1 MSRLL
6 EAALDWAVAEMDLR
20 PPNACMPPPL
30 ALLRERV
37 VSAIDTVKF
46 YAELYRPYGDPP
58 LDLNDF
64 IAWYSLLPVVS
75 RTDFEE
81 VPVEDRVSTAYADA
95 PLVRKQTSGST
106 GIPLVIFIDERV
118 ASFRSWR
125 FRRPH
130 FEAGEASPT
139 SLEFLF
145 PERFRRDKQVRVVG
159 TSGVKD
165 GNQSTRTERSYS
177 TLTDALKSPEL
188 IYGDLAAKS
197 PATLIGYA
205 SSIVR
210 LAEWMGSTHPLPS
223 VKRIWTT
230 SEMLTPD
237 GREAIRRAFGFD
249 PREAYASVEFGFMGW
264 QVAPDGPYTLET
276 DRLVFQGQS
285 LGTGGPSNPGELA
298 RVIVSDLCN
307 DTTPLLRY
315 DIGDLA
321 IMSEPAAYSATCYGS
336 IEELRGKVTDTVCDA
351 SGQRIEPFAI
361 LGCLKETLGAAQ
373 YRLVCLERG
382 LFVLQYRPARSA
394 PIAVEAALKGL
405 RDIVGDPIRVIAQQV
420 PAIDRETSGKLRPI
434 INLSTIEGKGR
445 DQLLRDLNLAEFQTA
460 DIDLAS

>member
-1 MSRLL
+1 MDR
-6 EAALDWAVAEMDLR
+6 AVAEMDLR

-37 VSAIDTVKF
+37 VSAIDNVKF
-46 YAELYRPYGDPP
+46 YADLYRLYGTPP
-58 LDLNDF
+58 ADLSKFSD
-64 IAWYSLLPVVS
+64 WYSDLPVVS
-75 RTDFEE
+75 RTDFEN
-81 VPVEDRVSTAYADA
+81 VPVEDRVSRAYAEA

-106 GIPLVIFIDERV
+106 GIPLIIFIDEKV

-130 FEAGEASPT
+130 FEAGETSPT

-159 TSGVKD
+159 TSGAKD
-165 GNQSTRTERSYS
+165 VSTRAERSYS

-188 IYGDLAAKS
+188 IYDDLAGKQ
-197 PATLIGYA
+197 PTTLIGYA

-210 LAEWMGSTHPLPS
+210 LAEWMGSERALPS

-264 QVAPDGPYTLET
+264 QAAPDGPFTLET
-276 DRLVFQGQS
+276 DRLIFQGQS
-285 LGTGGPSNPGELA
+285 LATGGPSNRGELA
-298 RVIVSDLCN
+298 RVIVSDLFN

-321 IMSEPAAYSATCYGS
+321 ILSEPADYSDTCYGS

-361 LGCLKETLGAAQ
+361 LGCLKETLGPAQ

-394 PIAVEAALKGL
+394 PIALDAALKGL

-420 PAIDRETSGKLRPI
+420 PAIHRETSGKLRPI

-445 DQLLRDLNLAEFQTA
+445 EQLLRDLNLAELQIA

>member
-1 MSRLL
+1 LL

-20 PPNACMPPPL
+20 PPATSMPPPL

-37 VSAIDTVKF
+37 VSAIENVKF
-46 YAELYRPYGDPP
+46 YAELYRPFGEPP
-58 LDLNDF
+58 LDLDEF
-64 IAWYSLLPVVS
+64 IEWYSGLPAVS
-75 RTDFEE
+75 RTDFED
-81 VPVEDRVSTAYADA
+81 VPIEDRVSAAYASA

-106 GIPLVIFIDERV
+106 GIPLVIFIDEKV

-130 FEAGEASPT
+130 FEAGENSPT

-159 TSGVKD
+159 TSGTKD
-165 GNQSTRTERSYS
+165 VTMRTERSYS

-188 IYGDLAAKS
+188 IYNDLAAKN

-210 LAEWMGSTHPLPS
+210 LAEWMGSERPLPS

-237 GREAIRRAFGFD
+237 GRDAIGRAFGFD

-264 QVAPDGPYTLET
+264 QTAADGPFTLET
-276 DRLVFQGQS
+276 DRLIFQGQNVT
-285 LGTGGPSNPGELA
+285 TGEASKPGELA
-298 RVIVSDLCN
+298 RVIVSDLFN

-321 IMSEPAAYSATCYGS
+321 ILSEPAPYSATCYRS
-336 IEELRGKVTDTVCDA
+336 IEELRGKVTDSVSDA
-351 SGQRIEPFAI
+351 AGQRIEPFAI

-373 YRLVCLERG
+373 YRLVCLEPG

-394 PIAVEAALKGL
+394 PIQLDAALKGL
-405 RDIVGDPIRVIAQQV
+405 RDIVGDPIKVIAQQV
-420 PAIDRETSGKLRPI
+420 PAIHRETSGKLRPI

-445 DQLLRDLNLAEFQTA
+445 DQLLRDLNLADLQTA
-460 DIDLAS
+460 EIDLAS

>member
-1 MSRLL
+1 
-6 EAALDWAVAEMDLR
+6 MDLR

-37 VSAIDTVKF
+37 VSAIDNVKF
-46 YAELYRPYGDPP
+46 YADLYRPYGTPP
-58 LDLNDF
+58 ADLSKF
-64 IAWYSLLPVVS
+64 IDWYSDLPVVS
-75 RTDFEE
+75 RTDFEN
-81 VPVEDRVSTAYADA
+81 VPVEDRVSRAYAEA

-106 GIPLVIFIDERV
+106 GIPLIIFIDEKV

-130 FEAGEASPT
+130 FEAGETSPT

-159 TSGVKD
+159 TSGAKD
-165 GNQSTRTERSYS
+165 VSTRAERSYS

-188 IYGDLAAKS
+188 IYDDLAGKQ
-197 PATLIGYA
+197 PTTLIGYA

-210 LAEWMGSTHPLPS
+210 LAEWMGSERALPS

-264 QVAPDGPYTLET
+264 QAAPDGPFTLET
-276 DRLVFQGQS
+276 DRLIFQGQS
-285 LGTGGPSNPGELA
+285 LATGGPSNRGELA
-298 RVIVSDLCN
+298 RVIVSDLFN

-321 IMSEPAAYSATCYGS
+321 ILSEPADYSDTCYGS

-361 LGCLKETLGAAQ
+361 LGCLKETLGPAQ

-394 PIAVEAALKGL
+394 PIALDAALKGL

-420 PAIDRETSGKLRPI
+420 PAIHRETSGKLRPI

-445 DQLLRDLNLAEFQTA
+445 EQLLLDLNLAELQIA

>member
-1 MSRLL
+1 M
-6 EAALDWAVAEMDLR
+6 DWAVAEMDLR

-37 VSAIDTVKF
+37 VSAIDNVRF
-46 YAELYRPYGDPP
+46 YAELYRPYGAPP
-58 LDLNDF
+58 PDLQDF
-64 IAWYSLLPVVS
+64 IAWYAQLPVVS
-75 RTDFEE
+75 RTDFEDI
-81 VPVEDRVSTAYADA
+81 PVEDRVSKAYAAA

-130 FEAGEASPT
+130 FEAGETSPT

-159 TSGVKD
+159 TSGAKD
-165 GNQSTRTERSYS
+165 VSTRTERSYS

-188 IYGDLAAKS
+188 IYNALAGKN

-210 LAEWMGSTHPLPS
+210 LAEWMGTEQPLPS

-237 GREAIRRAFGFD
+237 GRDAIRRAFGFD

-264 QVAPDGPYTLET
+264 QAATDGPFTLET

-285 LGTGGPSNPGELA
+285 LGTGGPSKPGELA
-298 RVIVSDLCN
+298 RVIVSDLFN

-361 LGCLKETLGAAQ
+361 LGCLKETLGPAQ

-394 PIAVEAALKGL
+394 PIEIDAALKGL

-420 PAIDRETSGKLRPI
+420 PAIHRETSGKLRPI

-445 DQLLRDLNLAEFQTA
+445 DQLLRDLNLADLQTA

>member
-20 PPNACMPPPL
+20 PPNTCMPPPL

-46 YAELYRPYGDPP
+46 YADLYRPYGDPP
-58 LDLNDF
+58 LDLQDF

-81 VPVEDRVSTAYADA
+81 VPVEDRVSKAYASA

-106 GIPLVIFIDERV
+106 GIPLVIFIDEKV

-130 FEAGEASPT
+130 LEAGETSPT

-145 PERFRRDKQVRVVG
+145 PERFRRDRQMRVVG
-159 TSGVKD
+159 GSGTARVEK
-165 GNQSTRTERSYS
+165 SS
-177 TLTDALKSPEL
+177 TLTDALKSPDL
-188 IYGDLAAKS
+188 IYNELASKN
-197 PATLIGYA
+197 PTTLMGYA

-210 LAEWMGSTHPLPS
+210 LAEWMGSEQTLPS

-230 SEMLTPD
+230 AEMLTPN
-237 GREAIRRAFGFD
+237 GREAIKRAFGSE
-249 PREAYASVEFGFMGW
+249 PREVYSSVEFGFMGW
-264 QVAPDGPYTLET
+264 QARVDGPFTLET
-276 DRLVFQGQS
+276 DRLVIQGQS
-285 LGTGGPSNPGELA
+285 VGTGGFSKASELA
-298 RVIVSDLCN
+298 RVIVSDLLN

-321 IMSEPAAYSATCYGS
+321 VMSQPSVYSATCYAS
-336 IEELRGKVTDTVCDA
+336 IEELRGKVNDTLFDA

-361 LGCLKETLGAAQ
+361 LGCLKETLGPAQ

-382 LFVLQYRPARSA
+382 LFVLQYRPGRSA
-394 PIAVEAALKGL
+394 PIDVDAALEGL
-405 RDIVGDPIRVIAQQV
+405 RDIVGDFEQSHCP
-420 PAIDRETSGKLRPI
+420 TSVRH
-434 INLSTIEGKGR
+434 
-445 DQLLRDLNLAEFQTA
+445 
-460 DIDLAS
+460 